1 MPKNFNEKLIELLKT
16 DARFIDEEDEL
27 VKAAVTDR
35 AWKIDHDL
43 VRLLLGDADIKAK
56 FFDEI
61 ERHWIFDINTFIEYV
76 SDKNFLADS
85 YTRFRNRI
93 GLNIDDKFLRERGEV
108 SLVWPYKDCVLEG
121 GQTKEEEKC
130 KEIFFNEILAQDE
143 IDRLFDPK
151 VLTQWKRYTVD
162 GEEDVM
168 GFKRDESGTIREN
181 LIIKGNNLVAL
192 HTLKQQFYGKV
203 KLIYIDP
210 PYNTKSAA
218 NTFTYNNTFNHSAWL
233 TFMKNRLEVAKSF
246 LADNGILV
254 VAIDHYELFYLGA
267 LLDEIF
273 GVENRMG
280 IISVV
285 NNPAGRQDAKF
296 FPTAHENML
305 FYAKNIEMTDLGR
318 LSLTDAKRRDFKY
331 KDVYGNYKLNGFMR
345 RGDNVRREDR
355 PNLFYPIFYNE
366 ITNQSHLESQSDND
380 IKILP
385 IDNQGTEKCW
395 RWGKDTFA
403 QRKDKYIAVRKT
415 KNGYTVY
422 SKLYEDEYEGEKAK
436 TIWNKPYYSGQT
448 ATQGI
453 KTLFGSRVFSYP
465 KSPYV
470 IRDVLEITTKPGDIV
485 LDFFAGSGTT
495 AAVAHKMNR
504 QWITVEQMDY
514 VETITVE
521 RMKKVIGKKI
531 QKEETLLEEI
541 EYDTGGISKSVA
553 WKGGGDFIYCE
564 LMQYNEVYMDKIQAA
579 QSSKELVAL
588 WRDIAENSFLNWYVN
603 PEIPEDAVND
613 FIAIG
618 EGENGV
624 NKQKKLLVELL
635 DKNQLYVNLSEI
647 DDEDFGISAEDK
659 ELNEEFYGQDP
670 DEGLELRDEF
680 VAELQQTIADV
691 EAGGKTIPA
700 EKVAE
705 ELGLNW

>member
-16 DARFIDEEDEL
+16 DARFIDDEGEL

-35 AWKIDHDL
+35 AWKIDQDL
-43 VRLLLGDADIKAK
+43 VRLLLGDADIKVK

-61 ERHWIFDINTFIEYV
+61 EGHWIFNLNTFIEYV

-93 GLNIDDKFLRERGEV
+93 GLNIDDKFLQERGEV

-121 GQTKEEEKC
+121 GQTKAEEKR

-210 PYNTKSAA
+210 PYNI
-218 NTFTYNNTFNHSAWL
+218 NGDGFGYNDNFKHSSWL
-233 TFMKNRLEVAKSF
+233 TFMRNRLEVAR
-246 LADNGILV
+246 
-254 VAIDHYELFYLGA
+254 ELLKN
-267 LLDEIF
+267 E
-273 GVENRMG
+273 G
-280 IISVV
+280 II
-285 NNPAGRQDAKF
+285 F
-296 FPTAHENML
+296 LH
-305 FYAKNIEMTDLGR
+305 I
-318 LSLTDAKRRDFKY
+318 
-331 KDVYGNYKLNGFMR
+331 
-345 RGDNVRREDR
+345 GDQE
-355 PNLFYPIFYNE
+355 
-366 ITNQSHLESQSDND
+366 
-380 IKILP
+380 
-385 IDNQGTEKCW
+385 
-395 RWGKDTFA
+395 
-403 QRKDKYIAVRKT
+403 
-415 KNGYTVY
+415 
-422 SKLYEDEYEGEKAK
+422 
-436 TIWNKPYYSGQT
+436 
-448 ATQGI
+448 
-453 KTLFGSRVFSYP
+453 
-465 KSPYV
+465 
-470 IRDVLEITTKPGDIV
+470 
-485 LDFFAGSGTT
+485 
-495 AAVAHKMNR
+495 
-504 QWITVEQMDY
+504 MDY
-514 VETITVE
+514 VETITLE
-521 RMKKVIGKKI
+521 RLKKVVEKRIKVENK
-531 QKEETLLEEI
+531 LSEEI
-541 EYDTGGISKSVA
+541 EYDTGGISESVA
-553 WKGGGDFIYCE
+553 WKGGGDFVYCE

-613 FIAIG
+613 FTAIG

-624 NKQKKLLVELL
+624 SKQKKLLVELL

-647 DDEDFGISAEDK
+647 DDEEFGISAGDK

-691 EAGGKTIPA
+691 EASGKTTPA